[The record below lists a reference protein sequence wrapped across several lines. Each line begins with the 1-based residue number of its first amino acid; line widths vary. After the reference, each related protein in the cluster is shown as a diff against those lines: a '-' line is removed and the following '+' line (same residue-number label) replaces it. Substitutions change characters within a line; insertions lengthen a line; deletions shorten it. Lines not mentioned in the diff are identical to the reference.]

1 MLERFWDYIRK
12 RKKKGK
18 SKKSEGDKRTSV
30 ILGE

>member
-1 MLERFWDYIRK
+1 MLERFWDYIK